1 MDRNRISMSL
11 TVIIFSLLCFV
22 LTGVQACIKSKE
34 LVDEKYYEIEVDVHG
49 IRNGPSLGRLRL
61 LNKVTL
67 LSRILAFQ
75 LYQALNELQPC
86 WQYER

>member
-1 MDRNRISMSL
+1 MSL

-61 LNKVTL
+61 LNKVMIL

-75 LYQALNELQPC
+75 LYQALNELQLQPC
-86 WQYER
+86 WHYE

>member
-1 MDRNRISMSL
+1 MSL
-11 TVIIFSLLCFV
+11 TIIIFSLIGFV

-49 IRNGPSLGRLRL
+49 IRNGPTLGRVRL
-61 LNKVTL
+61 LNKVIL

-75 LYQALNELQPC
+75 LYLALNKLQ
-86 WQYER
+86 E